1 MPTYEY
7 SCSSCGATHEIVQ
20 KMSDA
25 TLTVCPDCGQETLR
39 KLFNNVG
46 VMFKGSGF
54 YRNDSRGSSEGG
66 STPKAAGSD
75 SSSPTPAPAA
85 SAPAPASTSTSASS
99 SSSSSSD

>member
-1 MPTYEY
+1 VPTYEY
-7 SCSSCGATHEIVQ
+7 SCSNCGATHEIVQ

-25 TLTVCPDCGQETLR
+25 TLTVCPDCGHETLR

-54 YRNDSRGSSEGG
+54 YRNDSRGSSDSG
-66 STPKAAGSD
+66 SAAKSTGSD
-75 SSSPTPAPAA
+75 SGSSTPAAAAAA
-85 SAPAPASTSTSASS
+85 SAPAATTSST